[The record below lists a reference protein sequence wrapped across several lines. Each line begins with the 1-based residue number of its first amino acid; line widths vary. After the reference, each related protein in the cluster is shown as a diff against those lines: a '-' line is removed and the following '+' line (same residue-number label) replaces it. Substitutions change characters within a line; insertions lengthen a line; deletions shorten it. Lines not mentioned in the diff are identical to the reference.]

1 MIFRYTADTCN
12 HVQYIELNVFLFS
25 KDPKT
30 IEHEQAEGGDLYA
43 MPQKV
48 NNKKGKEEEEEEEV
62 AQMYILCGRQ
72 DVEAEEC
79 RGEVGGE

>member
-25 KDPKT
+25 WDPKT

-48 NNKKGKEEEEEEEV
+48 NNKKGKEEEEEV
-62 AQMYILCGRQ
+62 AQMYSVVDKMQKQKSAGVRW
-72 DVEAEEC
+72 
-79 RGEVGGE
+79 GESEG